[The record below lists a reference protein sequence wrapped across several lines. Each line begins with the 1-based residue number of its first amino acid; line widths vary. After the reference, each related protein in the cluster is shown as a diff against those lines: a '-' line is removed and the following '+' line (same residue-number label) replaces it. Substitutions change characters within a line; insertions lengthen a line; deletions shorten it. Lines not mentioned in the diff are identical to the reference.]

1 MAGKL
6 ELLHEL
12 IEPVVKGQ
20 GYVFWGLELLT
31 QGRRS
36 LLRVYI
42 DADQGITVDDCE
54 RVSRQ
59 LSAVMDVE
67 NPVSNEYTLEVSS
80 PGLDRPL
87 FTLAQYESRV
97 GQVVNIR
104 LRALFEGRR
113 KYKGVIRGIEGDEVV
128 IVCEGHEFLFPV
140 DAIEKAHVVPSF

>member
-1 MAGKL
+1 MASKL

-12 IEPVVKGQ
+12 IEPVVEGQ
-20 GYVFWGLELLT
+20 GYAFWGLEFLT

-42 DADQGITVDDCE
+42 DAEQGITVDDCE

-87 FTLAQYESRV
+87 FTLAQYESCV

-104 LRALFEGRR
+104 LRAPFEGRR

-140 DAIEKAHVVPSF
+140 DVIEKAHVVPSF

>member
-1 MAGKL
+1 MASKL

-12 IEPVVKGQ
+12 IEPVVEGQ
-20 GYVFWGLELLT
+20 GYVFWGLEFLT

-42 DADQGITVDDCE
+42 DAEQGITVDDCE
-54 RVSRQ
+54 KVSRQ

-104 LRALFEGRR
+104 LRAPFEGRR

-140 DAIEKAHVVPSF
+140 DVIEKAHVVPSF